1 MSEEKKLRKKPL
13 EEMDVIDNF
22 LFTEIAS
29 SEEDGEEVCGLILSR
44 VLKRRLGSVK
54 LVGQRTFP
62 GVSEDTHGIRLDAYV
77 TEETERE
84 GGATDLTVYDV
95 EPDRKSAHRESLP
108 KRSRYYGGL
117 IDVHLLESGS
127 RYDSLPEMVLIF
139 ILSYDPFGAGAMRYE
154 ARSTLVTHP
163 GIGYNDGVRRIYLY
177 TDGKVPEDADEGELR
192 LQELL
197 RYIGHSVRENAVDED
212 LERLDEIVRKIKS
225 KKEIG
230 VKYMKSWEIEQELL
244 EEGREQQRL
253 EDAETISGYKDQIAT
268 MRTEMVM
275 KQTEMAAMQT
285 EMATL
290 QSELEALR
298 ARIKLED

>member
-1 MSEEKKLRKKPL
+1 MSEEKKLKKKPL

-22 LFTEIAS
+22 LFTEITS
-29 SEEDGEEVCGLILSR
+29 SGKDGEELCGLILSR
-44 VLKRRLGSVK
+44 VLKRRFNSVK

-197 RYIGHSVRENAVDED
+197 RYIGHSVRENAVDEE
-212 LERLDEIVRKIKS
+212 LERLDEIVRKTKS

-230 VKYMKSWEIEQELL
+230 VKYMKSWESMP
-244 EEGREQQRL
+244 
-253 EDAETISGYKDQIAT
+253 ISA
-268 MRTEMVM
+268 
-275 KQTEMAAMQT
+275 
-285 EMATL
+285 
-290 QSELEALR
+290 
-298 ARIKLED
+298 